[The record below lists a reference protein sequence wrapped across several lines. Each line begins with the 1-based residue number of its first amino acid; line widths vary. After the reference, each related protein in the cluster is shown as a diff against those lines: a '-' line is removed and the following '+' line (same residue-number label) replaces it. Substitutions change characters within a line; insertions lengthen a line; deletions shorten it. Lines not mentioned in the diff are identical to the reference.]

1 MTLDELQS
9 MAQLLIQQQMHAVMV
24 HHRKE
29 QAEQAAAIEAVQYGV
44 RI

>member
-1 MTLDELQS
+1 MTLDKLQS
-9 MAQLLIQQQMHAVMV
+9 VAQLLIQQEMHAVMV
-24 HHRKE
+24 HDHKE